1 MFINSVHPS
10 FDCVD
15 PRWRGVCACVY
26 VCESPEVSCPGGCS
40 VAPPRG
46 PEKQRQPLLK
56 SMTNGQVISWWPW
69 WITQMSVEVLSALAE
84 TALRPNVFFVGRVGL
99 VRHWSL
105 RQIEF
110 FSPKKHRIEK
120 KPVKAEKQEWTECTP
135 AAVHDYLWSEFSCFC
150 SIVDLSLP
158 ITEQTHSPCDRK

>member
-1 MFINSVHPS
+1 
-10 FDCVD
+10 
-15 PRWRGVCACVY
+15 
-26 VCESPEVSCPGGCS
+26 
-40 VAPPRG
+40 
-46 PEKQRQPLLK
+46 
-56 SMTNGQVISWWPW
+56 
-69 WITQMSVEVLSALAE
+69 MSVEVLSALAE

-135 AAVHDYLWSEFSCFC
+135 AAVHDYL
-150 SIVDLSLP
+150 
-158 ITEQTHSPCDRK
+158 